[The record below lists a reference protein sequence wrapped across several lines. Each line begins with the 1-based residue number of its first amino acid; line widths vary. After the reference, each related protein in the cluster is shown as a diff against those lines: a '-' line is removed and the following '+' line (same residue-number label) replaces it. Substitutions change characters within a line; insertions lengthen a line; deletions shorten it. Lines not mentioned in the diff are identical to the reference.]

1 LTSQRSSRPQ
11 DIIYVHLPHDKQMAN
26 HLECECRPRTL
37 KASYFRNVRRWGLD
51 RARWRCMDQE
61 LFSLKAPNHC
71 DVYDSK
77 NEDEDATDLNGKYQ
91 GL

>member
-1 LTSQRSSRPQ
+1 MSATNIKSILFQ
-11 DIIYVHLPHDKQMAN
+11 
-26 HLECECRPRTL
+26 ECL
-37 KASYFRNVRRWGLD
+37 AMGGLD